1 MYLSCPL
8 RLTFQRFAG
17 QTIQLLCFCTK
28 NKVDVVVVVVVQR
41 ILDILRA
48 FLIKQLHSRLLY
60 LR

>member
-28 NKVDVVVVVVVQR
+28 NKVDVVVVVGR

-48 FLIKQLHSRLLY
+48 FLIKQWHSRLLY

>member
-28 NKVDVVVVVVVQR
+28 NKVDVVVVVQR